1 MQFSSL
7 LTVLF
12 VGLKLTGY
20 IDWNWFLVLL
30 PMLLAPI
37 LFLLFLFVALIVG
50 IKVKDVENSKKK

>member
-12 VGLKLTGY
+12 VALKLTGY

-30 PMLLAPI
+30 PMLLVPI
-37 LFLLFLFVALIVG
+37 IFLILLFVAAVVG
-50 IKVKDVENSKKK
+50 LKVKDVENSKKK

>member
-12 VGLKLTGY
+12 VALKLTGY

-30 PMLLAPI
+30 PMLLVPI
-37 LFLLFLFVALIVG
+37 IFLILLFIAAVVG
-50 IKVKDVENSKKK
+50 LKVKDVENSKKK

>member
-1 MQFSSL
+1 MQFTPL